1 MLCYLVVGRKR
12 EREREREMAKSF
24 FSQGQACLAGSQ
36 EGILKESR
44 NVVVTFPLSITI
56 FFLCKGNYLPKWYNM
71 SK

>member
-1 MLCYLVVGRKR
+1 LGGKER
-12 EREREREMAKSF
+12 EREREREKWLRVF